1 MSSNQHNINSTV
13 YIPIWRLLRRNL
25 SSEILHPFGIKSY
38 GNARKWVLDI
48 LVSRLKTKCKGWWAW
63 LLVLAILGLVVDAVI
78 LAIVKKVKKN
88 SGGYDSA
95 VPEPSSAITQK
106 YFDILKLAV
115 QFFDVQKSGHLVDN
129 KISWRGESGLK
140 NGSNAKLDLSKG
152 MYDVGDHMK
161 FGFPMAYTA
170 TVLSWAILEYGD
182 QMDALRS
189 AIVMVDEMVDRT
201 KEMVEAMGFGN
212 RIKAVPALIRA
223 TRE

>member
-1 MSSNQHNINSTV
+1 M
-13 YIPIWRLLRRNL
+13 
-25 SSEILHPFGIKSY
+25 GAKSRC
-38 GNARKWVLDI
+38 N
-48 LVSRLKTKCKGWWAW
+48 GWWAW
-63 LLVLAILGLVVDAVI
+63 LLVLAILDLVIDAVI

-106 YFDILKLAV
+106 YFDTLKLAV

-182 QMDALRS
+182 KMDALRS
-189 AIVMVDEMVDRT
+189 AVVMVDGVVDQT

-223 TRE
+223 TREW